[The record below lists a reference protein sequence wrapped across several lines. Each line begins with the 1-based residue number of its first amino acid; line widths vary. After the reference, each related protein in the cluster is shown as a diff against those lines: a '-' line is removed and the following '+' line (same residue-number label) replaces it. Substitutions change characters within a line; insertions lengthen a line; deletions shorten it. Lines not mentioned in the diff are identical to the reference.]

1 MPLLNESTNDN
12 IDKVTLASTLKP
24 QAQEKQK
31 GSKINAQQRAI
42 VKPVNGQIRE
52 CRGLRLLL
60 LRVGEGVRP
69 VTDGHL
75 PNPLR

>member
-1 MPLLNESTNDN
+1 MPSLNERANDN
-12 IDKVTLASTLKP
+12 IDKVTLVSALKP
-24 QAQEKQK
+24 QAQERQK
-31 GSKINAQQRAI
+31 GSRINAQQRAI
-42 VKPVNGQIRE
+42 VKPVSGQIKE

-60 LRVGEGVRP
+60 LRVGEGERP